1 MAKISDKIKQL
12 MLNDYYVVSQETD
25 LSGTPVVF
33 GKKVSIGRYNGKG
46 IKDHYVKLYKEA
58 TDEGVKP
65 SVRVH
70 VYQDARRSETG
81 ILIQSTTKSFWMLA
95 PTEDFDAIYPD
106 NTGQAVSDSEFSDNF
121 VPSKGYA
128 MLWNSEKQ
136 KWNLYG
142 FNDQDTMVLIGRHTQ
157 LKALDVG
164 VTDVDLSV
172 IGKEFD
178 LSGVSTYFHANVVT
192 SPDSPDVDV
201 EDGVEITS
209 GKYEG
214 QPIKNAERVV
224 FTPLGDV
231 FAFDSIQT
239 SH

>member
-12 MLNDYYVVSQETD
+12 TLNDYYVVAQETD

-33 GKKVSIGRYNGKG
+33 GKKTSLGRFNGKG
-46 IKDHYVKLYKEA
+46 IKEHYVRLYKEA
-58 TDEGVKP
+58 TEDTIKP
-65 SVRVH
+65 SVNVH

-81 ILIQSTTKSFWMLA
+81 LVIQSTTKTFWLLA
-95 PTEDFDAIYPD
+95 PTEDFDALYPSSTGEAKSD
-106 NTGQAVSDSEFSDNF
+106 NEFSDKF
-121 VPSKGYA
+121 IPSKGYV
-128 MLWNSEKQ
+128 MQWNSEKQ

-142 FNDQDTMVLIGRHTQ
+142 FNDNDTMVLIGRHTQ

-172 IGKEFD
+172 IGKEFG
-178 LSGVSTYFHANVVT
+178 LSGVSKYFHANIVT
-192 SPDSPDVDV
+192 SPDSPDVNV
-201 EDGVEITS
+201 ENGVDITS

-214 QPIKNAERVV
+214 QPIKNAQRVV

-231 FAFDSIQT
+231 YAFDSIQT